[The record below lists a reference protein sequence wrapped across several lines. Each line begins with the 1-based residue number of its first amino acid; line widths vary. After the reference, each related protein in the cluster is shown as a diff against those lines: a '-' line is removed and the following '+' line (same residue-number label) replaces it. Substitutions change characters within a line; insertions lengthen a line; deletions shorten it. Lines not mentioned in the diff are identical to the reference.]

1 MKINLILIT
10 SFLIGFQLFGQKTLP
25 VHTLNLEKPALLQKQ
40 LKPIIDKIGNGRIVA
55 LGEGTHGTKEFNEIR
70 IALIKEL
77 VEKKGFNRIC
87 FENAFGNSFY
97 LNQII
102 NSNRNI
108 QQGMKENITSIWQT
122 KEIELLLL
130 WIRQYNKTHSNKIE
144 FTGMDWNYI
153 EYSAKI
159 VSDEL
164 KLTQNRA
171 LISFS
176 ENLYK
181 NAKEQDKAWNAQ
193 NDSTI
198 KLNMEEI
205 LKNATEGH
213 QMVILIDSLISQNPK
228 QYSNTLKDA
237 LLNCKHGFHVLY
249 KAGLSQEAKT
259 RDEMMAEMVSE
270 LAKHSVKNKMVI
282 FAHNGHIAYK
292 ASEATQKDSNPG
304 GMGSYLKRAFRNQYY
319 AIGTTTANGTY
330 SATTDFVDTHDNK
343 YKEYTLTEPLS
354 NSWEYLLKKEKQM
367 SFFIETKQTTNVN
380 KRLKI
385 RQIGYRPEDKDAF
398 TEETKLSDYFDGLIF
413 IRNTTASNHK
423 L

>member
-1 MKINLILIT
+1 MRIKLILIT

-25 VHTLNLEKPALLQKQ
+25 VHALNLEKPALLQKQ
-40 LKPIIDKIGNGRIVA
+40 LKPIIDKIGNKRIVA

-77 VEKKGFNRIC
+77 VEKKGFNLIC
-87 FENAFGNSFY
+87 FENAFGNSYY
-97 LNQII
+97 LNQMI
-102 NSNRNI
+102 NSDRNI
-108 QQGMKENITSIWQT
+108 QQAIRENITSVWQT
-122 KEIELLLL
+122 KEIESLLL
-130 WIRQYNKTHSNKIE
+130 WMRQYNKIHSDKIE

-159 VSDEL
+159 VLDEL
-164 KLTQNRA
+164 KSTQNKA
-171 LISFS
+171 LISFAES
-176 ENLYK
+176 LYK

-205 LKNATEGH
+205 VKNATDGH
-213 QMVILIDSLISQNPK
+213 QIVVMIDSLISKNPK
-228 QYSNTLKDA
+228 QYSNTLKNA
-237 LLNCKHGFHVLY
+237 LLNCKQGFHVLY
-249 KAGLSQEAKT
+249 KAGMSQEAKT

-270 LAKHSVKNKMVI
+270 LAKQSGENKMVI

-292 ASEATQKDSNPG
+292 ASDATQKDSNPG
-304 GMGSYLKRAFRNQYY
+304 GMGSYLKRAFSNQYY
-319 AIGTTTANGTY
+319 AIGTATAKGTY
-330 SATTDFVDTHDNK
+330 SATSDFVDTHDNQ
-343 YKEYTLTEPLS
+343 YKKYTLIAPLP
-354 NSWEYLLKKEKQM
+354 NSWEHLLKNEKQH
-367 SFFIETKQTTNVN
+367 SFFIETKNTKSIN

-385 RQIGYRPEDKDAF
+385 RQIGYRPEDKDAY

-413 IRNTTASNHK
+413 IRNTTESNHK

>member
-1 MKINLILIT
+1 MRIKLILINCL
-10 SFLIGFQLFGQKTLP
+10 LIGFQIFSQNRLP
-25 VHTLNLEKPALLQKQ
+25 VQVLNLEKPALLQKQ
-40 LKPIIDKIGNGRIVA
+40 LKPIIDKIGNKRIVA

-70 IALIKEL
+70 ITLIKEL

-108 QQGMKENITSIWQT
+108 QQGIKENITSIWQT
-122 KEIELLLL
+122 KEIESLLL
-130 WIRQYNKTHSNKIE
+130 WMREYNKTHSDKIE
-144 FTGMDWNYI
+144 ITGMDWNYI

-164 KLTQNRA
+164 KLTQNSV
-171 LISFS
+171 LISFA
-176 ENLYK
+176 ERLYV

-198 KLNMEEI
+198 KWNMEEI
-205 LKNATEGH
+205 VKNATDGH
-213 QMVILIDSLISQNPK
+213 QMVGLIDSLISQNPK
-228 QYSNTLKDA
+228 QYSNALKNA

-249 KAGLSQEAKT
+249 KAGMSQEAKT

-270 LAKHSVKNKMVI
+270 LAKQGVKNKMII

-292 ASEATQKDSNPG
+292 ASDATQKDSNPG
-304 GMGSYLKRAFRNQYY
+304 GMGNYLKKEYRNQYY

-330 SATTDFVDTHDNK
+330 SATSDFVDTHDNQ
-343 YKEYTLTEPLS
+343 YKKYTLIAPLP
-354 NSWEYLLKKEKQM
+354 NSWEYLLKKEKQH
-367 SFFIETKQTTNVN
+367 SFFIETKNTKNIN
-380 KRLKI
+380 KILKI
-385 RQIGYRPEDKDAF
+385 RQIGYRPEDKDAY